1 MLSTL
6 LTTAAGVVGSI
17 FGGYEASKSMRR
29 VRQLLKAQERDN
41 ENWYARRMNQN
52 FGQTAEAQDAMRR
65 TREYAEELGKQAD
78 GIRAVNGGTEEA
90 GIATKAE
97 AAKMLGNTAA
107 AIAANGTQA
116 KDTIEQQY
124 LRNRQAMK
132 NAEAEL
138 EKQKAREI
146 VKAAGSI

>member
-6 LTTAAGVVGSI
+6 LTTAAGVAGSI

-90 GIATKAE
+90 GIAAKAE
-97 AAKMLGNTAA
+97 AAKMLGDTAA
-107 AIAANGTQA
+107 AIAANGTLT

-146 VKAAGSI
+146 VKAARNI